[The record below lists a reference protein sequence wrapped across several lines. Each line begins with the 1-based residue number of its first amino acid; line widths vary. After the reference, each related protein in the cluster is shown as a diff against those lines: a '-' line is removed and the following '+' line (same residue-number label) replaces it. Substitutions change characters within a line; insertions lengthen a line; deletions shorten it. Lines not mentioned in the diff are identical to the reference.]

1 MGIKNKFVKKIYAE
15 LHQYKELDD
24 KQESKENSKLE
35 KCPCTYKGYV
45 SSADEISDMLLM
57 NLVNQGTSIL
67 ESIYDEGGF

>member
-1 MGIKNKFVKKIYAE
+1 M
-15 LHQYKELDD
+15 DD
-24 KQESKENSKLE
+24 KQDTIENSKLE
-35 KCPCTYKGYV
+35 KCSCTYKGYV